1 MINLEKNNEK
11 LQHNIQ
17 VAREHKIVLPTFAQ
31 MKNPD
36 LVPEKIK
43 EGLKKVGLWDVDPL
57 NLFRITWHNEPTM
70 QGGTYGGVNF
80 IEIPSSLSGVKDT
93 PVSTTFPAPSAATFC
108 SSSRV
113 MGSSMSSR

>member
-1 MINLEKNNEK
+1 MRCKMINLEKNNEK
-11 LQHNIQ
+11 LQHNIK

-57 NLFRITWHNEPTM
+57 NLFRIT
-70 QGGTYGGVNF
+70 
-80 IEIPSSLSGVKDT
+80 
-93 PVSTTFPAPSAATFC
+93 
-108 SSSRV
+108 
-113 MGSSMSSR
+113 

>member
-1 MINLEKNNEK
+1 MRCKMINLEKNNEK

-43 EGLKKVGLWDVDPL
+43 EGLKKVGL
-57 NLFRITWHNEPTM
+57 
-70 QGGTYGGVNF
+70 
-80 IEIPSSLSGVKDT
+80 
-93 PVSTTFPAPSAATFC
+93 
-108 SSSRV
+108 
-113 MGSSMSSR
+113 